1 MASLQKKADRWYCT
15 FRYGG
20 ERHTIKLGPVSEK
33 EALSKGEEIDL
44 KLLRLAQGLVTVP
57 EGTDLREFMFQDGMA
72 SKPVATAKS
81 MTLKSLERDYLEAM
95 AASLE
100 DSTIGGMKTHFKH
113 LTRILGATQLV
124 PGITLGTLQ
133 TYVNK
138 RSQDKTRYKTNI
150 SPATIKKEIIS
161 LRTAWN
167 WCVSMGWL
175 KSRFPTRGLKY
186 PKGDQKPPFMTWDE
200 IIRTKSSWEALYL
213 QPSEIKELLEYARVN
228 ATTDW
233 IYPMLVT
240 AAYTGARR
248 SELVRARVQD
258 VSFSEGV
265 LTIHERK
272 RVHGTRTTRRVTMAK
287 LLIEVLEKYVN
298 GRLSG
303 NLFVQGDSE
312 ITRNVAHDQF
322 KQTLK
327 GGKWK
332 VVKGFHSLRHS
343 ICSNLAAKGIDQ
355 RVIDEIVGHQT
366 DSQRRRY
373 RHLTPDIKRHAI
385 QEIFG

>member
-1 MASLQKKADRWYCT
+1 MASLQNKGNRWYCT
-15 FRYGG
+15 FRYSG

-44 KLLRLAQGLVTVP
+44 KLLRLAQGLLTVP

-72 SKPVATAKS
+72 PKVATVAKS
-81 MTLKSLERDYLEAM
+81 ITLKALERDYLEAM
-95 AASLE
+95 VASLE
-100 DSTIGGMKTHFKH
+100 TSTINGIKTHFKH

-124 PGITLGTLQ
+124 PSISLGTLQ
-133 TYVNK
+133 TYVNE
-138 RSQDKTRYKTNI
+138 RSRDKTRSKTNI

-167 WCVSMGWL
+167 WCISMGWL
-175 KSRFPTRGLKY
+175 KSRFPTKGLKY
-186 PKGDQKPPFMTWDE
+186 PKGDQKPPFMTWSE
-200 IIRTKSSWEALYL
+200 IVRTKSSWEALYL
-213 QPSEIKELLEYARVN
+213 QPDEIKELLEFTRVN

-248 SELVRARVQD
+248 SELVRAMVQD
-258 VSFSEGV
+258 ISFSEGV
-265 LTIHERK
+265 LTVHERK
-272 RVHGTRTTRRVTMAK
+272 RVHGTRTTRRITMAK
-287 LLIEVLEKYVN
+287 SLCEVLKQYVN

-303 NLFVQGDSE
+303 NLFVQGESA

-322 KQTLK
+322 KQTMK
-327 GGKWK
+327 KGKWR
-332 VVKGFHSLRHS
+332 VVKGLHTLRHS
-343 ICSNLAAKGIDQ
+343 FISALASKAIDQ
-355 RVIDEIVGHQT
+355 RIIDEIVGHQT
-366 DSQRRRY
+366 DEQRRRY

-385 QEIFG
+385 QEVFG